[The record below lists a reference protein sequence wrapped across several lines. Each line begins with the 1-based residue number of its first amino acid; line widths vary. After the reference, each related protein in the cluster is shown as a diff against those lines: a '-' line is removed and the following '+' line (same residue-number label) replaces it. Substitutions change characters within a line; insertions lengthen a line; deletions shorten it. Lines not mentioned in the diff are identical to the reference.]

1 MDKKTLEAAALAAG
15 MSARSARTWKTGPL
29 PSQTKEPRD
38 WCTRADPFSEVWE
51 SEVVPLLEADD
62 RGVLEAKTVIDVLAD
77 KHPGRYADGQIR
89 TMQRRMRVWRMRVW
103 RAQSGPPKEAYFEQ
117 RHEPGREG
125 SFDFT
130 HGTELR
136 VTILGQSFIHLIFE
150 FVLSFSGWTWVMLA
164 FGETFEA
171 LVAGVQGAL
180 WELDGVP
187 EVLRHDNLSA
197 ATHELKRTSGRALNK
212 RFADVLDHY
221 DTRSSR
227 ITPGKGHENGV
238 SEKAHHLL
246 KSLVE
251 QALLVRG
258 SRDFVSQETYLTF
271 LRELVS
277 NHRNRGIEEALAQ
290 ERSRRQQRARRQ
302 QPPTESLT
310 TTMAMRRPLHIM
322 TNRTSPWSQRRSFTL
337 VTGGKNSSRPPARIV
352 DVDQAVPSWTNAPGE
367 SPDLAWRVGEANC
380 PTEVRYVTR
389 PRPSQRY

>member
-180 WELDGVP
+180 WELEGCRRCCVTTTSRQRP
-187 EVLRHDNLSA
+187 TSSSA
-197 ATHELKRTSGRALNK
+197 PADARSTSASPTCLITMTRA
-212 RFADVLDHY
+212 RPA
-221 DTRSSR
+221 SR
-227 ITPGKGHENGV
+227 
-238 SEKAHHLL
+238 
-246 KSLVE
+246 
-251 QALLVRG
+251 
-258 SRDFVSQETYLTF
+258 
-271 LRELVS
+271 
-277 NHRNRGIEEALAQ
+277 LA
-290 ERSRRQQRARRQ
+290 RAMRMASRRR
-302 QPPTESLT
+302 PTT
-310 TTMAMRRPLHIM
+310 
-322 TNRTSPWSQRRSFTL
+322 
-337 VTGGKNSSRPPARIV
+337 
-352 DVDQAVPSWTNAPGE
+352 
-367 SPDLAWRVGEANC
+367 C
-380 PTEVRYVTR
+380 
-389 PRPSQRY
+389 